1 MPFLSANEAR
11 ATNYYVDASCGSDG
25 NGRADQCAASSGG
38 AGAWNGTVSSANGGV
53 QNCFNTLVAG
63 DTCFIKNGTYIT
75 TWVGNDYRV
84 GGGFH
89 PANSGTSTNRITYKA
104 YPGHRPVLV
113 NCSDG
118 AQVECSH
125 QTISANAKNYITY
138 DGLAIVGAM
147 YLLNSHPGPI
157 GRGLEI
163 TNCDISVGWFGD
175 GNWSGIY
182 LEWWDGSRIH
192 HNRFH
197 DIAPAPG
204 AIQTGT
210 GLKQY
215 TSINAVIEYN
225 TFENIPIRG
234 SGVDAKYDAVNNVIR
249 YNVFRNITGQ
259 GIEFNSYSPQN
270 VQDPGSGA
278 IYGNV
283 FNHLNTGI
291 SPIRNISSLDVY
303 NNTFYDIGEMYYQ
316 PADGSS
322 FSSFRQWN
330 NILNSIN
337 ISAERKSTNFYGP
350 AAPTMSDYNGWQS
363 GFPFSYANTLYS
375 NLSDLQS
382 KSNIDL
388 HSQVLTC
395 AFVNA
400 GSDFRLASNSSCTTA
415 GRVGGTVSGAVVELG
430 AFGVTACVGHTCD
443 RDAQPTPPPSDPPP
457 SAPAAPTGLTIIR

>member
-1 MPFLSANEAR
+1 
-11 ATNYYVDASCGSDG
+11 
-25 NGRADQCAASSGG
+25 
-38 AGAWNGTVSSANGGV
+38 
-53 QNCFNTLVAG
+53 
-63 DTCFIKNGTYIT
+63 
-75 TWVGNDYRV
+75 
-84 GGGFH
+84 
-89 PANSGTSTNRITYKA
+89 
-104 YPGHRPVLV
+104 
-113 NCSDG
+113 
-118 AQVECSH
+118 
-125 QTISANAKNYITY
+125 
-138 DGLAIVGAM
+138 
-147 YLLNSHPGPI
+147 
-157 GRGLEI
+157 
-163 TNCDISVGWFGD
+163 
-175 GNWSGIY
+175 
-182 LEWWDGSRIH
+182 
-192 HNRFH
+192 
-197 DIAPAPG
+197 
-204 AIQTGT
+204 
-210 GLKQY
+210 
-215 TSINAVIEYN
+215 
-225 TFENIPIRG
+225 
-234 SGVDAKYDAVNNVIR
+234 
-249 YNVFRNITGQ
+249 
-259 GIEFNSYSPQN
+259 
-270 VQDPGSGA
+270 
-278 IYGNV
+278 
-283 FNHLNTGI
+283 LNTGI